1 MNSDLDHFLPI
12 GNIFENVK
20 NILFQDKNHIQNN
33 QLNRK
38 FTLNNFHT
46 LDYLHAIEPHI
57 STKMISTHN
66 YSEIKN
72 LASHFSEDITS
83 FFGFETRLNSTST
96 RSDYLFAVSSKKGER
111 ESLVN
116 LIRNGNLP
124 ESFMKKDEWQRVGN
138 LVESWADP
146 NSLLYNKIRGLWLEF
161 DTADAQNDIPVPGIF
176 IHTVPIRIDTPSDIE
191 ECSWLTQIALPI
203 LAGKPLSKNI
213 EKQILTAFEKLPE
226 NAVVFQA
233 AVMLSRHETGVR
245 IVVMKLKPKQIVS
258 YLKEIG
264 WNGDEKELS
273 ALIDDLEKHVTRI
286 NLQIQIDESGIN
298 PKVGME
304 CNFSPDRLHLE
315 TKWSDFLDYLIE
327 KKLCLPEKKSMLLGF
342 AGVEQEDTSYD
353 FNFTTYKIAAK
364 MHDNDFSRALVRYL
378 NHIKINYATDCPL
391 EAKAYPGIRLFGQ
404 EKDASYQ

>member
-1 MNSDLDHFLPI
+1 MNTGLNPSFFA
-12 GNIFENVK
+12 GNVFENVK
-20 NILFQDKNHIQNN
+20 NIFFHEKNFLQKTPNTTKLFLKN
-33 QLNRK
+33 
-38 FTLNNFHT
+38 THT
-46 LDYLHAIEPHI
+46 VSYLQTIEPYI
-57 STKMISTHN
+57 SKDLISADN

-72 LASHFSEDITS
+72 LASQFSDDITS

-111 ESLVN
+111 EALLN

-124 ESFMKKDEWQRVGN
+124 ESFMKKEEWKRVGH

-146 NSLLYNKIRGLWLEF
+146 TSALHNKIRGLWLEF
-161 DTADAQNDIPVPGIF
+161 DTADTHNEAPVPGIF
-176 IHTVPIRIDTPSDIE
+176 IHTAPIRIDTSSDIK
-191 ECSWLTQIALPI
+191 ECSWLTRIALPT

-213 EKQILTAFEKLPE
+213 ENQLLTAFEKLPE

-264 WNGDEKELS
+264 WNGDEQELS

-286 NLQIQIDESGIN
+286 NLQIQIDENGIN

-304 CNFSPDRLHLE
+304 CNFSPDHLHLE

-327 KKLCLPEKKSMLLGF
+327 KNLCLPEKKQMLLEF
-342 AGVEQEDTSYD
+342 AGVDQEDTTHD
-353 FNFTTYKIAAK
+353 FSFTSYKIAAK
-364 MHDNDFSRALVRYL
+364 MHDNDFSSALVRYL

-404 EKDASYQ
+404 EKDISYQ

>member
-1 MNSDLDHFLPI
+1 MNTGLNPSFSV
-12 GNIFENVK
+12 GNVFENVRNIFFHGK
-20 NILFQDKNHIQNN
+20 NQIQNN
-33 QLNRK
+33 QLMRK
-38 FTLNNFHT
+38 IVLKSTHT
-46 LDYLHAIEPHI
+46 VDYLHALEPHI
-57 STKMISTHN
+57 SKDLISTKN
-66 YSEIKN
+66 YTEIKD
-72 LASHFSEDITS
+72 LASHFSEGITS

-111 ESLVN
+111 EALLN

-124 ESFMKKDEWQRVGN
+124 ESFMKKEEWQRVGN

-146 NSLLYNKIRGLWLEF
+146 TSTLHNKIRGLWLEF
-161 DTADAQNDIPVPGIF
+161 DTADTHNEAPVPGIF
-176 IHTVPIRIDTPSDIE
+176 IHTVPIRIDTSSDIK
-191 ECSWLTQIALPI
+191 ECSWLTRIALPI
-203 LAGKPLSKNI
+203 LAGKTLSKNI
-213 EKQILTAFEKLPE
+213 EKQLLTAFEKLPE

-315 TKWSDFLDYLIE
+315 TKWPDFLDYLIE

-353 FNFTTYKIAAK
+353 FSFTTYKIAAK
-364 MHDNDFSRALVRYL
+364 MHDNDFSSALVRYL

-391 EAKAYPGIRLFGQ
+391 EAKAYPGIRLFGR
-404 EKDASYQ
+404 EKDVSYQ